1 MNLSGQYLQDMI
13 DGMSAR
19 LQKERS
25 ASQMTLGE
33 LIERLEA
40 MPPLSM
46 IDKLESPHS
55 YRGYYSDLAFE
66 RGEEKMMVTE
76 LLVIAKECM
85 GKEFVGYKGGE
96 FLMGQSTPVWISNYG
111 TASGVKLMEI
121 VDDGTIITVDEVY

>member
-1 MNLSGQYLQDMI
+1 MNITGQHLQDMI

-40 MPPLSM
+40 MPPLNM
-46 IDKLESPHS
+46 VDKLESPHS

-66 RGEEKMMVTE
+66 RGESKMMATE
-76 LLVIAKECM
+76 LLAIAKECM
-85 GKEFVGYKGGE
+85 GKEFEGYKGGE

-111 TASGVKLMEI
+111 TASGAKLMEI
-121 VDDGTIITVDEVY
+121 VDDGTIITIDEV